1 MTVFTLSATDTV
13 GKERGNQ
20 CKHYINPTTR
30 CQAPP
35 WKHRVPWAYR
45 EISYERGS
53 RELSVHSRISSYWK
67 ENKYRKKKQCRKV
80 WKHIWKYTAD
90 KQTHGNSDVH
100 PLHCDTVISLLCGS
114 QILELLTCSNK
125 GWIKFKVIQRV
136 TKCVQ
141 GHSSQLAG
149 IFHTIRERFN
159 HKISINPLKLK
170 ITRLELKI
178 KIPIKQY

>member
-1 MTVFTLSATDTV
+1 MTISLLTLSATDTV

-35 WKHRVPWAYR
+35 WKHRVPSAYSD
-45 EISYERGS
+45 ISYGS
-53 RELSVHSRISSYWK
+53 RELSAHSRTSSHWK
-67 ENKYRKKKQCRKV
+67 EKIYRKKKWCRNV

-100 PLHCDTVISLLCGS
+100 FLHCDTVLSLLCGS
-114 QILELLTCSNK
+114 QLLELLTCSNK
-125 GWIKFKVIQRV
+125 GWINFRVIQRG

-141 GHSSQLAG
+141 GRSSQLAG
-149 IFHTIRERFN
+149 IFLTIRERFS
-159 HKISINPLKLK
+159 HTISVNPLKLK
-170 ITRLELKI
+170 ITHLKWKI
-178 KIPIKQY
+178 NIPIKQ